1 MNVVKSPLSSFL
13 VVAGAL
19 LAGASAQAA
28 PACGTVTPVERR
40 IVDRANGEVESL
52 RSFVGLTA
60 WAYGINMIDVRDN
73 LDKWR
78 AAVECHAQVA
88 AAERARQQA
97 GAAAADEQVAT
108 TATAPVSQR

>member
-19 LAGASAQAA
+19 LACVSAQAA

-60 WAYGINMIDVRDN
+60 WVYGINMIDVRDN

-97 GAAAADEQVAT
+97 GVATDEQVA
-108 TATAPVSQR
+108 AAAAAPVAQR

>member
-1 MNVVKSPLSSFL
+1 MNVVKSTLSSSIVL
-13 VVAGAL
+13 AGAL
-19 LAGASAQAA
+19 LACVSAQAG

-60 WAYGINMIDVRDN
+60 IVYGINMIDVREN

-78 AAVECHAQVA
+78 AAVDCHNQVA
-88 AAERARQQA
+88 AAERAAQV
-97 GAAAADEQVAT
+97 AAAAEARAADEAT
-108 TATAPVSQR
+108 QIVSQR